1 MKKRLLM
8 QVLAVVCVV
17 SAYAYN
23 VGDFI
28 YSPTAK
34 FAITGE
40 NLVTNG
46 CFDQGDGS
54 EGWSNLLG
62 TALADNWKVSTKQG
76 PNGENV
82 IESLSASPDSVAYL
96 TRTWELPAGTY
107 TVSFWIRG
115 ASAGSTTVGVVNNN
129 GDYTTPGDNYINFFV
144 AVAGTASIES
154 PILTGQSF
162 DSEWKQIVGNVTLA
176 EAKPVCF
183 AAKAVATGVQ
193 MTGFEIY
200 PVSEVYDTRIMQRT
214 IDFMNV
220 LVADENLPD
229 KSALEGPM
237 AALQSMVNDPAATAD
252 KEAMTQMM
260 ESEIEPMIVQ
270 FFDDNAGDTESGDW
284 STHGYSN
291 WNNINNNTVVGS
303 WKTLGVRWGFSP
315 NDETLERPAND
326 GYVLTAGI
334 QRSYNLDHVGT
345 QVTRSDLLPG
355 KYLIYIEAQA
365 TAAANN
371 AAPYGSNDSRPIV
384 GPTLWVGTDSITLE
398 NDTINGNY
406 WKRYYHIAEVKEGET
421 VNAGFLFP
429 TYSDNMGGR
438 YSLRNPMFRK
448 VGNTTTEIKY
458 ALRIKDVNTQQV
470 ELKNRID
477 NYLND
482 VADKYWGK
490 DSLRNAIAIA
500 TPLYENSLTVVASD
514 GTSTVPV
521 TDEGIEQ
528 LTELRDS
535 VLLAQV
541 NQMGRAKNWVI
552 NINKIQDSLRVAIS
566 DANAS
571 LASEGYV
578 KANAGLRTALTS
590 AVATGQGL
598 IDALAVIDPVEAT
611 IAKNEE
617 HTAAKNNIRQSR
629 QDFEISAATRAYPAS
644 IQLINPGFE
653 AWTSETNY
661 TSDRSVN
668 GWNFIC
674 GTDIKQWQIR
684 QNNQFVKSGVVANAW
699 RGTTVAPMGKANQKV
714 TLTQPGLY
722 EYRVKA
728 YAVDDTWAQ
737 FVACPKSGIV
747 YIEDEE
753 TGDDV
758 GVDTIYCPRVMVF
771 FGPDGGA
778 DSLSVSKSV
787 AYGGYNNG
795 ASNWD
800 GYRPLS
806 YSVFYNKTT
815 SEPEVFEFGL
825 ESKENE
831 AAVGVNGFGFGDNE
845 IYYVGN
851 EADYIAAADKMLTDE
866 AAKVKAMMAAHEGD
880 DWIKWKVKRYLF
892 DHSYPEYV
900 TTKALY
906 DSSVRP
912 TTAAGLQNAIL
923 SLREMASLLDP
934 TYEPIEKEVVPTG
947 INLLENSNV
956 QGSYAKQGVYNL
968 QGVKMDGKNLKKGL
982 YIINGKKYVVK

>member
-8 QVLAVVCVV
+8 QLLAVVCVV
-17 SAYAYN
+17 SAYALN

-34 FAITGE
+34 FAVTGE

-54 EGWSNLLG
+54 EGWSNLQG
-62 TALADNWKVSTKQG
+62 TALADNWKISTKQG

-82 IESLSASPDSVAYL
+82 IESLSASSDSIAYL
-96 TRTWELPAGTY
+96 TRSWELPAGTY
-107 TVSFWIRG
+107 AVSFWIRG
-115 ASAGSTTVGVVNNN
+115 ASAGETTVGVVNNN

-144 AVAGTASIES
+144 AVAGTASIET

-162 DSEWKQIVGNVTLA
+162 NTEWTQIVGNVTLA
-176 EAKPVCF
+176 EAKSVCF
-183 AAKAVATGVQ
+183 AAKAVATGIQ

-200 PVSEVYDTRIMQRT
+200 PVTEVYDTRIMQRT
-214 IDFMNV
+214 IDFMNT
-220 LVADENLPD
+220 LIADENLPD

-237 AALQSMVNDPAATAD
+237 AALLSMVNDPAATAD

-260 ESEIEPMIVQ
+260 DSEIEPMIVQ

-284 STHGYSN
+284 SKRASIN
-291 WNNINNNTVVGS
+291 WNNLNNATITGS
-303 WKTLGVRWGFSP
+303 WNTLGVRWGFSA
-315 NDETLERPAND
+315 NDESLERPAGD
-326 GYVLTAGI
+326 GYVLSAGI

-345 QVTRSDLLPG
+345 QVTRSDLPAG

-371 AAPYGSNDSRPIV
+371 ASPYGTNDSRPIV
-384 GPTLWVGTDSITLE
+384 GPTLWVGTDSVTLE
-398 NDTINGNY
+398 NDTIKSSY
-406 WKRYYHIAEVKEGET
+406 WKRYYHIAEVKEGES
-421 VNAGFLFP
+421 VEAGFLFP
-429 TYSDNMGGR
+429 TYTDGKGGR
-438 YSLRNPMFRK
+438 YSLRNAMFRK
-448 VGNTTTEIKY
+448 VGSTTTQIIY
-458 ALRIKDVNTQQV
+458 GLRINDVNKQQV
-470 ELKNRID
+470 ELRNRMD

-500 TPLYENSLTVVASD
+500 TPLYENSLTIVASD

-521 TDEGIEQ
+521 TEEGVEQ

-535 VLLAQV
+535 VLLVQV

-578 KANAGLRTALTS
+578 KADAGLRTSLTS

-598 IDALAVIDPVEAT
+598 IDGLAVIDPVAAT
-611 IAKNEE
+611 IEMNQT
-617 HTAAKNNIRQSR
+617 HTTAKNNIRQAR

-644 IQLINPGFE
+644 IQLTNPGFE
-653 AWTSETNY
+653 AWTTNTNY
-661 TSDRSVN
+661 SSDRTVN
-668 GWNFIC
+668 GWNFFC
-674 GTDIKQWQIR
+674 GTDIKQWQLR
-684 QNNQFVKSGVVANAW
+684 PGNEFVKSGVIANAW
-699 RGTTVAPMGKANQKV
+699 RGTTVAPMGKMNQKV

-747 YIEDEE
+747 YVEDED

-758 GVDTIYCPRVMVF
+758 GVDTIYCPRVLVF

-778 DSLSVSKSV
+778 DSLVVSKSV
-787 AYGGYNNG
+787 AFGGFDNG
-795 ASNWD
+795 GGLWN

-806 YSVFYNKTT
+806 YSVFYNKKT
-815 SEPEVFEFGL
+815 SEPEVFEFGF
-825 ESKENE
+825 ESKENQ
-831 AAVGVNGFGFGDNE
+831 AAIGVNGFGFGDNE
-845 IYYVGN
+845 IFFVGN

-866 AAKVKAMMAAHEGD
+866 AAKVKEMMAAHEGD

-934 TYEPIEKEVVPTG
+934 KYEPIEKDAIPTA
-947 INLLENSNV
+947 INMIENANV
-956 QGSYAKQGVYNL
+956 QSAFAKQGVYNL
-968 QGVKMDGKNLKKGL
+968 QGVKMDGKNLSRGL
-982 YIINGKKYVVK
+982 YIINGRKFVVK

>member
-162 DSEWKQIVGNVTLA
+162 DSEWKQIVGNVTLG

-220 LVADENLPD
+220 LIADENLPD

-291 WNNINNNTVVGS
+291 WNRLNNATVVGS

-315 NDETLERPAND
+315 NDESLERPAND

-371 AAPYGSNDSRPIV
+371 ASPYGSNDSRPIV

-429 TYSDNMGGR
+429 TYSDGMGGR

-448 VGNTTTEIKY
+448 VGSTTTQITY
-458 ALRIKDVNTQQV
+458 DLRIKDINTQQV
-470 ELKNRID
+470 ELKNRLD

-490 DSLRNAIAIA
+490 DSLRIAIA
-500 TPLYENSLTVVASD
+500 NATPVYENSLTVVKAD
-514 GTSTVPV
+514 GSCEVPV
-521 TDEGIEQ
+521 TDEGVEIVANLKQQ
-528 LTELRDS
+528 LLD
-535 VLLAQV
+535 QV
-541 NQMGRAKNWVI
+541 NAMGRAKNWI
-552 NINKIQDSLRVAIS
+552 NNINLIQDTLRTTIS

-578 KANAGLRTALTS
+578 KANAGLRTSLTS

-598 IDALAVIDPVEAT
+598 IDALVDVSPIADA

-617 HTAAKNNIRQSR
+617 YTAAKNTIRLER
-629 QDFEISAATRAYPAS
+629 MNFEMSAASRAYPAALVLANANFEQGS
-644 IQLINPGFE
+644 GSNIPGWYVE
-653 AWTSETNY
+653 N
-661 TSDRSVN
+661 
-668 GWNFIC
+668 
-674 GTDIKQWQIR
+674 GTDMTDSNGNPAWR
-684 QNNQFVKSGVVANAW
+684 PADDSNLKSGRKLNAW

-795 ASNWD
+795 GSNWD

-815 SEPEVFEFGL
+815 TEPEVFEFGL

-831 AAVGVNGFGFGDNE
+831 AAVGVCGFGFGDNE

-851 EADYIAAADKMLTDE
+851 EADYIAASDKMLTDE

-934 TYEPIEKEVVPTG
+934 TYEPIEKEGTPTN

-982 YIINGKKYVVK
+982 YIINGKKFVVK

>member
-62 TALADNWKVSTKQG
+62 TALADNWKVSNKQG

-82 IESLSASPDSVAYL
+82 IESLSASADSVAYL

-220 LVADENLPD
+220 LIADENLPD

-260 ESEIEPMIVQ
+260 TSEIEPMIVQ

-291 WNNINNNTVVGS
+291 WNRLNNATVVGS
-303 WKTLGVRWGFSP
+303 WKTLGDRWGFSP
-315 NDETLERPAND
+315 NDESLERPAGD

-334 QRSYNLDHVGT
+334 QRTFNLDHVGV
-345 QVTRSDLLPG
+345 QVTRTDLLPG

-371 AAPYGSNDSRPIV
+371 ASPYGSNDSRPIV
-384 GPTLWVGTDSITLE
+384 GPTLWVGKDSVTLE
-398 NDTINGNY
+398 NDTINSNY

-429 TYSDNMGGR
+429 SYSDGMGGR

-448 VGNTTTEIKY
+448 VGNTTTQITY
-458 ALRIKDVNTQQV
+458 DLRIKDINTQQV

-490 DSLRNAIAIA
+490 DSLRIAIA
-500 TPLYENSLTVVASD
+500 NATPVYENSLTVVKAD
-514 GTSTVPV
+514 GSCEVPITEEGVKTV
-521 TDEGIEQ
+521 TNLKQQ
-528 LTELRDS
+528 LLD
-535 VLLAQV
+535 QV
-541 NQMGRAKNWVI
+541 NAMGRAKNWVN
-552 NINKIQDSLRVAIS
+552 NINLIQDTLRTAIS

-578 KANAGLRTALTS
+578 KANAGLRTSLTA
-590 AVATGQGL
+590 AVTTGQGL
-598 IDALAVIDPVEAT
+598 IDALTDVSPIAEA

-617 HTAAKNNIRQSR
+617 YTAAKNAIRLER
-629 QDFEISAATRAYPAS
+629 MNFEMSAASRAYPAALVLANANFEQGS
-644 IQLINPGFE
+644 GSNIPGWYVE
-653 AWTSETNY
+653 N
-661 TSDRSVN
+661 
-668 GWNFIC
+668 
-674 GTDIKQWQIR
+674 GTDMTDSNGNPAWR
-684 QNNQFVKSGVVANAW
+684 PADDSNLKSGRKLNAW

-728 YAVDDTWAQ
+728 YAIDDTWAQ
-737 FVACPKSGIV
+737 FVACPKSGVV
-747 YIEDEE
+747 YIEDEN

-758 GVDTIYCPRVMVF
+758 SVDTIYCPRVMVF

-787 AYGGYNNG
+787 AHGGYNNG
-795 ASNWD
+795 VSNWD

-815 SEPEVFEFGL
+815 TEPEVFEFGL
-825 ESKENE
+825 ESKEND
-831 AAVGVNGFGFGDNE
+831 AKAGVCGFGFGDNE

-866 AAKVKAMMAAHEGD
+866 AAKVKEMMAAHEGD

-912 TTAAGLQNAIL
+912 TTAGGLQNAIL

-947 INLLENSNV
+947 INLLENGNA
-956 QGSYAKQGVYNL
+956 QGASAKQGVYNL

-982 YIINGKKYVVK
+982 YIINGKKFVVK

>member
-1 MKKRLLM
+1 MKKRLLL
-8 QVLAVVCVV
+8 QLLAVVCSVG
-17 SAYAYN
+17 AYAYN
-23 VGDFI
+23 VGDPI

-34 FAITGE
+34 FAVTGE

-54 EGWSNLLG
+54 EGWTNLLG
-62 TALADNWKVSTKQG
+62 TALADNWKISTNQG

-82 IESLSASPDSVAYL
+82 IESLSASSDSIAYL
-96 TRTWELPAGTY
+96 TRSWELPAGTY

-144 AVAGTASIES
+144 AVAGTATIES

-162 DSEWKQIVGNVTLA
+162 NTEWKQVVGSVTLA
-176 EAKPVCF
+176 EAKTICF

-214 IDFMNV
+214 IDFMNT
-220 LVADENLPD
+220 LIADDNLPD
-229 KSALEGPM
+229 KSSLEGPM
-237 AALQSMVNDPAATAD
+237 AALQSMIATPGATDD

-260 ESEIEPMIVQ
+260 ESEIEPMIKQ

-284 STHGYSN
+284 TKRAAAN
-291 WNNINNNTVVGS
+291 WNNINNATIIGS

-315 NDETLERPAND
+315 NDESLERPAND
-326 GYVLTAGI
+326 GYVLSAGI

-371 AAPYGSNDSRPIV
+371 ASPYGSNDARPIV
-384 GPTLWVGTDSITLE
+384 GPTLWVGTDSVTLE

-406 WKRYYHIAEVKEGET
+406 WKRYYYIADVKEGET

-429 TYSDNMGGR
+429 TYTDNMGGR
-438 YSLRNPMFRK
+438 YSLRNAMFRK
-448 VGNTTTEIKY
+448 VGSTTTEILY
-458 ALRIKDVNTQQV
+458 SLRVNDVNKQQV
-470 ELKNRID
+470 ELKNRLD

-490 DSLRNAIAIA
+490 DSLRTAIAIA
-500 TPLYENSLTVVASD
+500 TPIYENSLTIVALD

-521 TDEGIEQ
+521 TEEGVTQ

-535 VLLAQV
+535 VLLVQV
-541 NQMGRAKNWVI
+541 NQMGRAKNWVV

-571 LASEGYV
+571 LESEGFI
-578 KANAGLRTALTS
+578 KADAGLRSALTA

-598 IDALAVIDPVEAT
+598 IDGLAVIDPVEAT

-617 HTAAKNNIRQSR
+617 HTKAKNDIRQSR

-644 IQLINPGFE
+644 IQLTNPGFE
-653 AWTSETNY
+653 AWNSDTNY
-661 TSDRSVN
+661 SSDRSIN

-684 QNNQFVKSGVVANAW
+684 TGSAFTKSGVVANAW

-747 YIEDEE
+747 YIEDED

-758 GVDTIYCPRVMVF
+758 GVDTIYCPRVLVF

-778 DSLSVSKSV
+778 DSLAVTKCV
-787 AYGGYNNG
+787 AYGGFDNG
-795 ASNWD
+795 GGTWN

-806 YSVFYNKTT
+806 YSIFYNKTT
-815 SEPEVFEFGL
+815 STPEVFEFGL

-851 EADYIAAADKMLTDE
+851 EADYIAATDKMLTDE
-866 AAKVKAMMAAHEGD
+866 ADNVKKLMEKYKGD
-880 DWIKWKVKRYLF
+880 ASNNWIMWKIKRYLF

-912 TTAAGLQNAIL
+912 TTAGGLQNAIL

-934 TYEPIEKEVVPTG
+934 SYEPLEKTATG
-947 INLLENSNV
+947 INLLETTG
-956 QGSYAKQGVYNL
+956 QGVSAKQGVYNL
-968 QGVKMDGKNLKKGL
+968 QGVKMDGKNLPRGL

>member
-8 QVLAVVCVV
+8 QLVAVVCVV
-17 SAYAYN
+17 STYALN

-62 TALADNWKVSTKQG
+62 TALADNWKVTTKQG
-76 PNGENV
+76 PNSENV
-82 IESLSASPDSVAYL
+82 IESLSASSDSVAYL

-115 ASAGSTTVGVVNNN
+115 ASSGSTTVGVVNNN
-129 GDYTTPGDNYINFFV
+129 GVYTTPGDNYINFFIP
-144 AVAGTASIES
+144 VAGTASIET

-162 DSEWKQIVGNVTLA
+162 GTEWKQIVGNVTLA
-176 EAKPVCF
+176 EPKSVCF
-183 AAKAVATGVQ
+183 AAKAVATGIQ

-200 PVSEVYDTRIMQRT
+200 PVTEVYDTRNMQRT
-214 IDFMNV
+214 IDFLNV
-220 LVADENLPD
+220 LMADDNLPD
-229 KSALEGPM
+229 KSSIEGPM
-237 AALQSMVNDPAATAD
+237 VALQSMVNDPSATAD

-270 FFDDNAGDTESGDW
+270 FFDDNAGDTESGNW

-291 WNNINNNTVVGS
+291 WNRINNATVVGS
-303 WKTLGVRWGFSP
+303 WSTLGARWGFSP
-315 NDETLERPAND
+315 NDESLERPIND

-334 QRSYNLDHVGT
+334 QRTMNLDHVGVK
-345 QVTRSDLLPG
+345 VTRSDLLPG

-384 GPTLWVGTDSITLE
+384 GPTLWVGKDSLTLD

-406 WKRYYHIAEVKEGET
+406 WKRYYYIADVHEGET
-421 VNAGFLFP
+421 VTAGFLFP

-458 ALRIKDVNTQQV
+458 GLRINDVNTQQV
-470 ELKNRID
+470 ELKNRLN
-477 NYLND
+477 NYMND

-490 DSLRNAIAIA
+490 DSLRIAIA
-500 TPLYENSLTVVASD
+500 NATPVYENSLTVVKSNGSCD
-514 GTSTVPV
+514 VPV
-521 TDEGIEQ
+521 TDEGVETIANLKQ
-528 LTELRDS
+528 ELID
-535 VLLAQV
+535 QV
-541 NQMGRAKNWVI
+541 NAMGRAKNWVN
-552 NINKIQDSLRVAIS
+552 NINLIQDTLRTAIS

-571 LASEGYV
+571 LASDGYV
-578 KANAGLRTALTS
+578 KANAGLRTSLTS

-598 IDALAVIDPVEAT
+598 IDALEDVSPIADA

-617 HTAAKNNIRQSR
+617 YTAAKNAIRLGR
-629 QDFEISAATRAYPAS
+629 MDFEMSAASRAYPAALVLANANFEQGS
-644 IQLINPGFE
+644 GSNIPGWYVE
-653 AWTSETNY
+653 N
-661 TSDRSVN
+661 
-668 GWNFIC
+668 
-674 GTDIKQWQIR
+674 GTDMTDSNGNPAWR
-684 QNNQFVKSGVVANAW
+684 PADDSNLKSGRKLNAW

-714 TLTQPGLY
+714 TLTLPGLY

-728 YAVDDTWAQ
+728 YAVDDTWAE

-747 YIEDEE
+747 YIEDED

-778 DSLSVSKSV
+778 DSLTVSKSV
-787 AYGGYNNG
+787 AYGGYKNG
-795 ASNWD
+795 SGNWD

-815 SEPEVFEFGL
+815 TEPEVFEFGL
-825 ESKENE
+825 ESKEND
-831 AAVGVNGFGFGDNE
+831 AKAGVCGFGFGDNE

-866 AAKVKAMMAAHEGD
+866 AAKVKEMMAAHEGD
-880 DWIKWKVKRYLF
+880 NWIKWKVKRYLF

-934 TYEPIEKEVVPTG
+934 TYEPIEKEIIPTG
-947 INLLENSNV
+947 INLIENAN
-956 QGSYAKQGVYNL
+956 AKGTSVNQGVYNL
-968 QGVKMDGKNLKKGL
+968 QGVKMDGKNLKKGI

>member
-1 MKKRLLM
+1 M
-8 QVLAVVCVV
+8 QLVAVVCVV
-17 SAYAYN
+17 STYALN

-34 FAITGE
+34 FAVTGE

-54 EGWSNLLG
+54 EGWSNLQG
-62 TALADNWKVSTKQG
+62 TALADNWKISTKQG

-82 IESLSASPDSVAYL
+82 IESLSASSDSIAYL
-96 TRTWELPAGTY
+96 TRSWELPAGTY
-107 TVSFWIRG
+107 TVSFWIRS

-154 PILTGQSF
+154 PILTAQTFGT
-162 DSEWKQIVGNVTLA
+162 DWKQIVGNVTLA

-220 LVADENLPD
+220 LIADENLPD
-229 KSALEGPM
+229 KSSLEGPM

-260 ESEIEPMIVQ
+260 TSEIEPMIVQ

-315 NDETLERPAND
+315 NNEALERPIDD

-334 QRSYNLDHVGT
+334 QRSYNLDHVGV

-371 AAPYGSNDSRPIV
+371 ASPYGSNDSRPIV

-406 WKRYYHIAEVKEGET
+406 WKRYYHIADVKEGET
-421 VNAGFLFP
+421 VTAGFLFP
-429 TYSDNMGGR
+429 TYTDNMGGR
-438 YSLRNPMFRK
+438 YSLRNPMFRM
-448 VGNTTTEIKY
+448 VGNTTTEIRY
-458 ALRIKDVNTQQV
+458 GLRINEINQQQV
-470 ELKNRID
+470 ELKNRLD
-477 NYLND
+477 NYMND

-490 DSLRNAIAIA
+490 DSLRIAITNA
-500 TPLYENSLTVVASD
+500 TPVYENSLNVVKAD
-514 GTSTVPV
+514 GSCDVPV
-521 TDEGIEQ
+521 TDEGVETLVNLKQEI
-528 LTELRDS
+528 LD
-535 VLLAQV
+535 QV
-541 NQMGRAKNWVI
+541 NAMGRAKNWVN
-552 NINKIQDSLRVAIS
+552 NINLIQDTLRTAIF

-578 KANAGLRTALTS
+578 KADAGLRTSLTA

-598 IDALAVIDPVEAT
+598 IDALTDVSPIAEA

-617 HTAAKNNIRQSR
+617 YTSAKNDIRISR
-629 QDFEISAATRAYPAS
+629 MNFEMSAASRAYPAELVLVNANFEQGS
-644 IQLINPGFE
+644 GSNIPGWYIENGVDMIDSNGNP
-653 AWTSETNY
+653 AW
-661 TSDRSVN
+661 RPA
-668 GWNFIC
+668 
-674 GTDIKQWQIR
+674 TD
-684 QNNQFVKSGVVANAW
+684 NNLKSGRKLNAW

-728 YAVDDTWAQ
+728 YAIDDTWAQ

-747 YIEDEE
+747 YIEDED

-778 DSLSVSKSV
+778 DSLTVSKSV
-787 AYGGYNNG
+787 AYSGFNNG
-795 ASNWD
+795 GGNWD

-806 YSVFYNKTT
+806 YSIFYNKTT
-815 SEPEVFEFGL
+815 TEPEVFEFGM

-831 AAVGVNGFGFGDNE
+831 ATVGVNGFGFGDNE
-845 IYYVGN
+845 IFFVGN

-866 AAKVKAMMAAHEGD
+866 AAKVKEMMAAHEGD

-934 TYEPIEKEVVPTG
+934 TYKPLEGETTG
-947 INLLENSNV
+947 INLLENTNAQSA
-956 QGSYAKQGVYNL
+956 SAKQGVYNL
-968 QGVKMDGKNLKKGL
+968 QGLKMDGKNLSRGL
-982 YIINGKKYVVK
+982 YIINGKKFVVK